1 MKYIHDVASH
11 PLETQTV
18 TEKKSDPV
26 PPDPSS
32 PQLDMGQSLVTGA
45 GAGSVTAVTGGA
57 PSEQQPPDPLVRH
70 PSGAGHVDLPKTVTM
85 LSENI

>member
-26 PPDPSS
+26 PPDPGS
-32 PQLDMGQSLVTGA
+32 PQLDMGQCLVTGA
-45 GAGSVTAVTGGA
+45 GAGGA
-57 PSEQQPPDPLVRH
+57 PSEQHPPDPLVRY
-70 PSGAGHVDLPKTVTM
+70 PSRAGHVDLPETVTM
-85 LSENI
+85 LSDDI

>member
-26 PPDPSS
+26 PPDPGS
-32 PQLDMGQSLVTGA
+32 PQLDMGQGLVTR
-45 GAGSVTAVTGGA
+45 AGSVTGGA
-57 PSEQQPPDPLVRH
+57 PSEQQPPDALVRH
-70 PSGAGHVDLPKTVTM
+70 PGGAGHVDLPETVTM
-85 LSENI
+85 LSEDI

>member
-26 PPDPSS
+26 PPDPGS

-45 GAGSVTAVTGGA
+45 GAGSVTAA

-70 PSGAGHVDLPKTVTM
+70 PGGAGHVDLPETGTM